1 MSVTYGL
8 VCISEVL
15 KDFDKSIAF
24 RAMTRKRFNDLSAK
38 ESREFAMSEL
48 SERVLHNIKTTI
60 QIIKHC
66 SFNNINHYRIS
77 SKLFPLVTDPTLKI
91 NVDDLKD
98 IKQIKKT
105 LSDVGQAAKDLDISL
120 SIHPDQFNVLAS
132 EKPEVVN
139 KTITELNF
147 HAWVLDTMNM
157 PQDYTCPMNV
167 HPSTS
172 TKNPTDENFKKIVDR
187 FWAGFQR
194 TNDGVK
200 KRLVVENEDKG
211 CWNCM
216 NLFKYFHIYMRETY
230 DHAFPLT
237 YDNLH
242 NKCNPSEIN
251 GQEVTEEQNVQAFYH
266 TWGVTPVFHWS
277 IGKSDKPSERRSHAD
292 YLDSTISEFHNTD
305 GIPLTIKWE
314 CEVKAKDKAIFKI
327 LNKEPMIDAAWK
339 SEKTIPAKKQKKQD
353 DKLVDKSSYDVSG
366 GEAIQITEEAETKKV
381 NKKPYNQIYGK

>member
-24 RAMTRKRFNDLSAK
+24 KAMTRKRFNDLSAK
-38 ESREFAMSEL
+38 EGREFAMNEL
-48 SERVLHNIKTTI
+48 SERVLHNAKTTL
-60 QIIKHC
+60 QIVKHC
-66 SFNNINHYRIS
+66 SSNKINHYRVS

-98 IKQIKKT
+98 IESIKSA
-105 LSDVGQAAKDLDISL
+105 LADVGQTAKDLDVSL

-139 KTITELNF
+139 KTVTELNF
-147 HAWVLDTMNM
+147 HAWVLDTMKM
-157 PQDYTCPMNV
+157 PQDYTCPMNI

-172 TKNPTDENFKKIVDR
+172 TKEPTDENLKKIVDR
-187 FWAGFQR
+187 FWAGFQK

-216 NLFKYFHIYMRETY
+216 NLFKYFHIYTRETY
-230 DHAFPLT
+230 NHPFPLT

-251 GQEVTEEQNVQAFYH
+251 GQKIDDVQNVQAFYH
-266 TWGVTPVFHWS
+266 TWNTTPVFHWS
-277 IGKSDKPSERRSHAD
+277 IGKSDAPSEKRSHAD
-292 YLDSTISEFHNTD
+292 YLDGDIPEFNNVD
-305 GIPLTIKWE
+305 GIPFAIKWE

-327 LNKEPMIDAAWK
+327 LGHEPSIDATWK
-339 SEKTIPAKKQKKQD
+339 VTPVAKKKVLNK
-353 DKLVDKSSYDVSG
+353 V
-366 GEAIQITEEAETKKV
+366 ETKIEPEPQPVVETKV
-381 NKKPYNQIYGK
+381 QEKIEPVKKNKTNPSFNQIYGR